1 MKKLIAAA
9 LIIATVF
16 ALAACTGKSEQSNDT
31 VEPGPIKSGAADDGA
46 VDEKTDAEGDGNDG
60 VIPAVNS
67 ESDENTDNPFADVD
81 FLEEDGRFVW
91 TLSGAKY
98 IYLLDGDDVVGYM
111 TYIDYG
117 DTETAE
123 GVVKTYDYIKS
134 MGSDAK
140 IKSVSSQG
148 SAVIIEYDESA
159 FPCKTRAEVKEVFDS
174 VQALS
179 DQMND

>member
-9 LIIATVF
+9 LIIAAVF
-16 ALAACTGKSEQSNDT
+16 ALAACTGKSEQSDDT
-31 VEPGPIKSGAADDGA
+31 VEPGSVKSG
-46 VDEKTDAEGDGNDG
+46 TEGDGNDG

-67 ESDENTDNPFADVD
+67 ESDENADDPFADVE

-98 IYLLDGDDVVGYM
+98 IYLLDGEDVVGYM

-148 SAVIIEYDESA
+148 SAVMIEYDESA

-179 DQMND
+179 DQMDD